1 MTNEPE
7 EKIWALHLPRL
18 TIPSKGNTMA
28 LLDRLNGPLAS
39 LLWMIWT
46 RCILVDSCLRSH
58 LRACYS
64 PEECPQTDTMGLRI
78 RLAGQA
84 VPLAHS
90 SKTRN
95 PQRMPWLGS
104 MPHRHNQEAHD
115 MPLWLKQA
123 LFPRRQM
130 LLLARLLL
138 LVSTYHK
145 HSKLCSKYSSNAH
158 HEDRR
163 LVISTATRID
173 LLYEHHLFQI
183 HLLSQFLLPIKLERH
198 RDPTWLHKKPR
209 PKGSKLCAWK
219 RSNACRPAN
228 NNTG

>member
-1 MTNEPE
+1 M
-7 EKIWALHLPRL
+7 
-18 TIPSKGNTMA
+18 
-28 LLDRLNGPLAS
+28 
-39 LLWMIWT
+39 
-46 RCILVDSCLRSH
+46 DSYLRRH

-64 PEECPQTDTMGLRI
+64 QEECPQTDTMDLRI

-84 VPLAHS
+84 VPLAHLN
-90 SKTRN
+90 KTRN
-95 PQRMPWLGS
+95 PQLRMPCLGS
-104 MPHRHNQEAHD
+104 MHRRHNQEAHD

-123 LFPRRQM
+123 LFLRRQM
-130 LLLARLLL
+130 LLLGRSLL

-145 HSKLCSKYSSNAH
+145 HSKLCSKCSSNAR

-163 LVISTATRID
+163 LVISIATPID

-183 HLLSQFLLPIKLERH
+183 RLLSQFLLPIKLEPH

-219 RSNACRPAN
+219 RSNACRPASN
-228 NNTG
+228 STG